1 MAKTDNCLSSPE
13 LVQCSANYLKS
24 WIYRTI
30 SPKVK
35 AICTTSSLPDG
46 TREKASKHIWVGKQW
61 GVRALPCPPGITN
74 TILLQIQIQIQIQW
88 AVKAL
93 PCPPATFC
101 LTIIII
107 ISITFNII
115 IVITV
120 IIIFIVISVIK
131 VNMVHVVWLSE
142 VTAAPQK
149 RYNDCSGD
157 CVHQQYLK
165 CHIWWFL
172 WGENYVTKYISPVC
186 LSLLKPLSKYICY
199 KIYLKGSFNLINLI
213 TLLSCCHEH
222 TYISNGSS
230 VHIMLKFTIGWSH

>member
-13 LVQCSANYLKS
+13 LVQCTANYLKS

-61 GVRALPCPPGITN
+61 GVRALP
-74 TILLQIQIQIQIQW
+74 W
-88 AVKAL
+88 
-93 PCPPATFC
+93 PPATFC

-131 VNMVHVVWLSE
+131 VNMVHVVCPSE

-149 RYNDCSGD
+149 RLNDCSGD

-165 CHIWWFL
+165 RHIWWFL